1 MSLLPLLATDTVAF
15 LTCLRLAVLLVRTDL
30 SQSVLPEGLTDLVDL
45 SASALPLAPEVG
57 DDVESLSFLLVV
69 PLLLLDRTEVPLI
82 PCPTDLTDVEGPSFC
97 APSLALERAGG
108 VASCLFF
115 LVAELVAPLAC
126 FLLET
131 EGV

>member
-1 MSLLPLLATDTVAF
+1 MSLLPLLATDIVAF
-15 LTCLRLAVLLVRTDL
+15 LTCLRLAVLDL
-30 SQSVLPEGLTDLVDL
+30 SQSVLPEGLTDLDDL
-45 SASALPLAPEVG
+45 SASALPLVPEVV
-57 DDVESLSFLLVV
+57 DDVASLSFLLVV

-82 PCPTDLTDVEGPSFC
+82 PCPTDLTDVEGPSCC
-97 APSLALERAGG
+97 APSVALERAGG

-115 LVAELVAPLAC
+115 LVAELVVPLAC

>member
-108 VASCLFF
+108 VAFCLFF
-115 LVAELVAPLAC
+115 LVTELVVPLAC